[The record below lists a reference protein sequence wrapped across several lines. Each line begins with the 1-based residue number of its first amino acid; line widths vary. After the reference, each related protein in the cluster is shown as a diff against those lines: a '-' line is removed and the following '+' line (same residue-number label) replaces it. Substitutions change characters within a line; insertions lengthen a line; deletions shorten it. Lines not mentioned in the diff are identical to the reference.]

1 MTGSMTTTTLFK
13 RHLVDRSRLE
23 DLDVNNLPFGRVFSD
38 HMFSMEYADGEWKTG
53 EILPFQNLQMSP
65 ATMVLHYGQAI
76 FEGMKAF
83 RSREGEIL
91 MFRPED
97 NINRFNISAER
108 MCMPVVDA
116 DLFME
121 ALHQLIDADRNW
133 VPTDVDSALY
143 IRPFM
148 IATDEFVGVKPST
161 RYTFMIFTCPVGAY
175 YSGAVR
181 VKVEREYTRAVPGGT
196 GFVKAAGN
204 YAASLKP
211 TAQAIKEGYQQ
222 ILWTDALEHK
232 YIEESGTMNA
242 IFVIDGKVTTP
253 ALGDTILKGI
263 TRDSVIKLAQHMG
276 LEVEERRIS
285 IDELIEG
292 VKSGRVSEAF
302 GVGTAA
308 TMTPI
313 AAIGCDGEDVE
324 FAPVDQWT
332 VFPRLA
338 RALDDLRRGNGEDP
352 FSWRVPV

>member
-23 DLDVNNLPFGRVFSD
+23 DLDVSNLPFGRVFSD
-38 HMFSMEYADGEWKTG
+38 HMFTMEYADGEWKTG

-83 RSREGEIL
+83 RSREGDIL

-97 NINRFNISAER
+97 NIKRFNISAER
-108 MCMPVVDA
+108 MCMPAVDA

-133 VPTDVDSALY
+133 VPADVNSALY

-211 TAQAIKEGYQQ
+211 TAQAMKEGYQQ

-242 IFVIDGKVTTP
+242 VFVIDGKVTTP
-253 ALGDTILKGI
+253 DLGDTILRGI
-263 TRDSVIKLAQHMG
+263 TRDSIIKLAQHMG

-332 VFPRLA
+332 VFPLLA

-352 FSWRVPV
+352 FAWRVPV